1 MVSHI
6 INAKKATPIYAYTV
20 RMVLKILG
28 VEDYG
33 IYNVV
38 GGTVSLLSF
47 VVNSMASAS
56 QRYLSFELGSG
67 DHGALKG
74 IFNTILTV
82 YNPTPK
88 VRTIRRYRTIVFL
101 AICLF

>member
-1 MVSHI
+1 MVL
-6 INAKKATPIYAYTV
+6 TLGVWVYTV

-74 IFNTILTV
+74 IFNLSVSRGFSIFDKYLSTIS
-82 YNPTPK
+82 
-88 VRTIRRYRTIVFL
+88 L
-101 AICLF
+101 ADGGNVL

>member
-1 MVSHI
+1 MMPSTSQNKQIAKNTIVLYLRMVL
-6 INAKKATPIYAYTV
+6 TLGVGLYTV

-67 DHGALKG
+67 GPGADRKG
-74 IFNTILTV
+74 L
-82 YNPTPK
+82 
-88 VRTIRRYRTIVFL
+88 
-101 AICLF
+101 